1 MWYRHLDIKRET
13 MNNNKNSLYCAL
25 ASNSVSFGSDGHSRP
40 CCAIDTHFWNYGYKL
55 ESDIKNFTEWFNNPY
70 MVKVRDDLNNG
81 IWNPICN
88 LCKIREDAGQP
99 STRQIFNDTLTKV
112 ESKTGKSW
120 RDHRSEIL
128 DFDKIFLLD
137 ITVGNK
143 CNSACLMCNPSASDI
158 WQREQEEI
166 NGRPMDWH
174 SENWYNHANAL
185 KLIDKLPNL
194 TAIQFVGGE
203 PTINK
208 DHIVMLEK
216 LVETG
221 RSKDISLGYVVNL
234 TAISEELTDLWS
246 NFNTKHI
253 TVSIDGVDKTN
264 EYIRYPFTWDKV
276 LRGLERIKKKS
287 LEKGDY
293 SIGLS
298 HTVIP
303 LNILKL
309 DETLSW
315 WEDQVESNPYFLRS
329 LPHIQCVNNPTYFD
343 PIIMPLAMKQECEK
357 TLQRLS
363 DNMKDRNLE
372 GKYESVITNIRKNII
387 NTLIDDNHRN
397 ARWQEMKIFCERLD
411 KHRNRHIFNYLPFM
425 EQYW

>member
-1 MWYRHLDIKRET
+1 MKD
-13 MNNNKNSLYCAL
+13 LYCAL
-25 ASNSVSFGSDGHSRP
+25 ASNSVSFGSNGHSRP
-40 CCAIDTHFWNYGYKL
+40 CCAIDTHHWQYHHILDPEASNL
-55 ESDIKNFTEWFNNPY
+55 VDWFNNPS
-70 MVKVRDDLNNG
+70 MTKVREDLNNG
-81 IWNPICN
+81 VWSPTCN
-88 LCKIREDAGQP
+88 LCKIREEAGQP
-99 STRQIFNDTLTKV
+99 STRQIFNNTLQKV
-112 ESKTGKSW
+112 EEKTGRSW
-120 RDHRSEIL
+120 RDTRSNIT

-166 NGRPMDWH
+166 TGQSITWH
-174 SENWYNHANAL
+174 SHNWYNEKNAL
-185 KLIDKLPNL
+185 ELIDKLPNL

-208 DHIVMLEK
+208 DHVVMLEK

-234 TAISEELTDLWS
+234 TAISQDLTDLWA
-246 NFNTKHI
+246 NFATKHI
-253 TVSIDGVDKTN
+253 TISVDGLGPVN

-309 DETLSW
+309 DELLSW
-315 WEDQVESNPYFLRS
+315 WEDQVKSNPHFLRS
-329 LPHIQCVNNPTYFD
+329 LPHVQCVNNPTYFD
-343 PIIMPLAMKQECEK
+343 PMIMPANMKEECEK
-357 TLQRLS
+357 TLQRLES
-363 DNMKDRNLE
+363 NMKERGLE
-372 GKYESVITNIRKNII
+372 GKYDSVVANIRKNII
-387 NTLIDDNHRN
+387 NTMIDETRRKE
-397 ARWQEMKIFCERLD
+397 RWEEMKDFCLKLD
-411 KHRNRHIFNYLPFM
+411 KHRGRDIFKYLPFM
-425 EQYW
+425 RNYW